1 MIKKHFS
8 KELVI
13 TIKDSENVE
22 NSIDGGFAI
31 ANMLMMMFKWEI
43 IAMSLKN
50 IENLHIEIAISRLNQ
65 IIKFLLHCT
74 T

>member
-31 ANMLMMMFKWEI
+31 ANMLMMMFK
-43 IAMSLKN
+43 
-50 IENLHIEIAISRLNQ
+50 
-65 IIKFLLHCT
+65 
-74 T
+74 

>member
-13 TIKDSENVE
+13 TKKDSENVE
-22 NSIDGGFAI
+22 NSIDGEFAI
-31 ANMLMMMFKWEI
+31 ANILMMMFKWEI
-43 IAMSLKN
+43 IAMSLEN
-50 IENLHIEIAISRLNQ
+50 IDNLHIEIAISRLNQ
-65 IIKFLLHCT
+65 IIKFLFHCT